1 MYDDS
6 FEAIEDRRPDSP
18 DGPSCLDSN
27 GGRLSLQ
34 GSLPTG
40 IRQSSTDPLTLLI
53 AYRDHPPPFPGNIPG
68 TSTSPLWPTM
78 TFFVF
83 DGPSA
88 TLPSLSGPESS
99 NCFRDGRAPVKNH
112 RLNVEKLGFCFS
124 LGEKLR
130 LGRRLQP
137 VYVGS
142 NPAAHSW
149 RRGRVRFIA

>member
-1 MYDDS
+1 
-6 FEAIEDRRPDSP
+6 
-18 DGPSCLDSN
+18 
-27 GGRLSLQ
+27 
-34 GSLPTG
+34 
-40 IRQSSTDPLTLLI
+40 
-53 AYRDHPPPFPGNIPG
+53 
-68 TSTSPLWPTM
+68 M

-130 LGRRLQP
+130 LVMGKALFHGSSMKGMFGEVTTAGTELRNSFDIGGRDWFPAYIINAGVEWNSRHRAIQP
-137 VYVGS
+137 EVRYS
-142 NPAAHSW
+142 HW
-149 RRGRVRFIA
+149 EGRQFRSPRHPHQLEFFIGFSLRHLFE

>member
-1 MYDDS
+1 
-6 FEAIEDRRPDSP
+6 
-18 DGPSCLDSN
+18 
-27 GGRLSLQ
+27 
-34 GSLPTG
+34 
-40 IRQSSTDPLTLLI
+40 
-53 AYRDHPPPFPGNIPG
+53 
-68 TSTSPLWPTM
+68 M

-130 LGRRLQP
+130 LARHANNHQVTVTGTLAKDKDKD
-137 VYVGS
+137 VLKASGLTM
-142 NPAAHSW
+142 
-149 RRGRVRFIA
+149 IAVCK

>member
-1 MYDDS
+1 
-6 FEAIEDRRPDSP
+6 
-18 DGPSCLDSN
+18 
-27 GGRLSLQ
+27 
-34 GSLPTG
+34 
-40 IRQSSTDPLTLLI
+40 
-53 AYRDHPPPFPGNIPG
+53 
-68 TSTSPLWPTM
+68 M

-130 LGRRLQP
+130 LGADEFPLKSGNEP
-137 VYVGS
+137 DNS
-142 NPAAHSW
+142 
-149 RRGRVRFIA
+149 